1 MNPKT
6 KQYSVFFVDDE
17 PGIRIVV
24 SKELKDLGYE
34 VTCFETAADCL
45 KQLPEQKCHL
55 LITDVKMP
63 GMDGL
68 TMLGKVRNIAPWVP
82 VMVVTGYG
90 DVPMAVR
97 ALKSGAVDFIEKP
110 LDREF
115 FLHKVKSFLKRSTF
129 EDKYL
134 AEPLT
139 KTETKV
145 LKMIL
150 QGMGNKQI
158 AYKLGRALRTVEL
171 HRNHIMHKFG
181 ADNVVDLVKK
191 AAFLNLENS
200 EPAD

>member
-1 MNPKT
+1 M
-6 KQYSVFFVDDE
+6 FFVDDE
-17 PGIRIVV
+17 PGIRTII
-24 SKELKDLGYE
+24 SNELEDLGYE
-34 VTCFETAADCL
+34 VTCFATADDCL
-45 KQLPEQKCHL
+45 KQLPAQKCHL

-68 TMLGKVRNIAPWVP
+68 ALLGKVKHIAPWVP

-115 FLHKVKSFLKRSTF
+115 FLHKVRSFLKSSTF
-129 EDKYL
+129 DDSL
-134 AEPLT
+134 LSEPLT
-139 KTETKV
+139 RTELKV
-145 LKMIL
+145 LQMVL

-191 AAFLNLENS
+191 AAFLDLQNS
-200 EPAD
+200 DLAD